1 MVHILRLVAGM
12 IKQVVYIMVVMAVL
26 VVLLVNKLSMA
37 VVMAAMVKV
46 LIYGVA
52 VLGKEQPHVLLL
64 KPMVCCFLMEVIV
77 VWHLQV
83 IE

>member
-52 VLGKEQPHVLLL
+52 VLGKEQPHVLLP
-64 KPMVCCFLMEVIV
+64 KPMVRCFLMEAIV
-77 VWHLQV
+77 V
-83 IE
+83 